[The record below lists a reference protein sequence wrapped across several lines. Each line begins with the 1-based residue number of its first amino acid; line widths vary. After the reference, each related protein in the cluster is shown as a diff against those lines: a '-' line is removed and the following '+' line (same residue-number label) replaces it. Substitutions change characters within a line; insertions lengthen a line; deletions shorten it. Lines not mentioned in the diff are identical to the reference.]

1 MSTIKLIGNHYK
13 NFNVLLNELMSL
25 PLFFLGVELIYR
37 GAKVSSPY
45 MIALVSIIPELI
57 VTLEASLRSNYY
69 VALSTVLGS
78 VISLY
83 VIGVSFYGF
92 LYFLRWRRDFSI
104 GRRSDYFF
112 ILIISLLMGLMG
124 ISGSLNV
131 YWGLVLLAV
140 FLVFSVKKASKNV
153 LRDPK
158 PIPALLIGGLAIW
171 FSSQWL
177 LQGIFSISSSL
188 HIPPY
193 YVAILIVPLMSNL
206 QEISSALRSRGETVM
221 RDLLL
226 GIINENLMSSTL
238 LLSIIG
244 IASGIEGI
252 ALTSLMP
259 LIEISFFV
267 GVLAYLLIMNGE
279 IKLQDSV
286 LMMVGVLVF
295 LSLFRV

>member
-1 MSTIKLIGNHYK
+1 
-13 NFNVLLNELMSL
+13 
-25 PLFFLGVELIYR
+25 
-37 GAKVSSPY
+37 